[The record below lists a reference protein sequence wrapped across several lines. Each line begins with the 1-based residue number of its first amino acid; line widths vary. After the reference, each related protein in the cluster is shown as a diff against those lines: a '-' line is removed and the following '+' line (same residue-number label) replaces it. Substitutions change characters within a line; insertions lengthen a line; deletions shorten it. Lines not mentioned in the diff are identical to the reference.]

1 MTWSRPW
8 LVQNQGLLMHRSM
21 VFSGTLLFHQGVGL
35 GGGKRTHSNKSESLP
50 PTRLAFGATLQTV
63 MRSAQP
69 SWARVPESPQN
80 AQDSPDFHGGCPEA
94 ETASVW
100 VRNSRKKT
108 QHCHSGLQ
116 QEKQDLLDFLSL
128 SCQCGSYLAGVFG
141 PPPQPSSGEAQSKA
155 SRPLLPPQPSLTAGE
170 QTEVLLP
177 LQRVQN
183 TRVRVPKT
191 SLSLV

>member
-35 GGGKRTHSNKSESLP
+35 GGGKRTRSNKSKSLP
-50 PTRLAFGATLQTV
+50 PTRLAFSATLQTV

-100 VRNSRKKT
+100 VRNSRKKP

-116 QEKQDLLDFLSL
+116 QEKQDLLDFLSPHVSVGLTWEEFSGRLL
-128 SCQCGSYLAGVFG
+128 SHPQERPRARPAGLHFH
-141 PPPQPSSGEAQSKA
+141 
-155 SRPLLPPQPSLTAGE
+155 PSL
-170 QTEVLLP
+170 L
-177 LQRVQN
+177 
-183 TRVRVPKT
+183 
-191 SLSLV
+191 